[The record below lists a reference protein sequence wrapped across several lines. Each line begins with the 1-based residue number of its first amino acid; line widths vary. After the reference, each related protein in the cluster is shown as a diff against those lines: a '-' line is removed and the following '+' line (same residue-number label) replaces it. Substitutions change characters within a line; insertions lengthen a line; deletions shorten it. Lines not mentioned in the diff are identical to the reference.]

1 MFIGIGIN
9 TLMMCVMTYLI
20 DAHPLYEAS
29 AVAACTDVRSL
40 IGTLVPL
47 AGRSMYEKM
56 GSG

>member
-1 MFIGIGIN
+1 
-9 TLMMCVMTYLI
+9 MMCVMTYLI

-29 AVAACTDVRSL
+29 AVAACTDVTSL